1 MIKQGNYYLE
11 HTNNMNMKKIIE
23 IPNFLMGKGYLSQFL
38 AKENQSFNKIYHL
51 CPKSLLITGMEIK
64 TKKSI
69 TFDPSD
75 PIVLSEK

>member
-1 MIKQGNYYLE
+1 
-11 HTNNMNMKKIIE
+11 
-23 IPNFLMGKGYLSQFL
+23 MGKGYLSQFL